1 MLALAPFMLCLLLLV
16 ILGVAAMRF
25 LVRLG
30 WNGRAF
36 ILPTVVLGG
45 TLLAGL
51 GMLLGRPTSE
61 SDPEA
66 AVTASYQNDAALPS
80 VPIPKLASVSGSELP
95 EDFEPV
101 QQQKVIVITTD
112 SFEKRLTPETAETL
126 RRLYESLPSE
136 LLDSYAL
143 IPLSRPGD
151 VRSHDVVPVVV
162 AQHFNASGAIALKT
176 AVVRLVQAIAAQS
189 ASGKEVAS
197 SDPAGVETQE
207 GEVAVTP
214 ANESGSVS
222 RFTPL
227 VPHLGQVRVSSIFE
241 EPSVSTVDALRPAIE
256 IALRDEAKKWLKSEG
271 LWSDGDAMRLV
282 DFKLSDALIEES
294 IQQTR
299 VQYQEIDSAV
309 EGDIP
314 LQKTHATVQF
324 PNWVRQK
331 TTREVR
337 TALQES
343 RTKILGIAIGGAWS
357 AVLLL
362 GLTIRVTRGSS
373 VLKKVFVL
381 PVMGLAIFPAIG
393 LFVEMSF
400 GMAHDKTVKIPFDGR
415 RIVCELDVPSEDRP

>member
-1 MLALAPFMLCLLLLV
+1 MAPEWRHSRAHLVDAQALEQRV
-16 ILGVAAMRF
+16 VD
-25 LVRLG
+25 
-30 WNGRAF
+30 
-36 ILPTVVLGG
+36 LP
-45 TLLAGL
+45 
-51 GMLLGRPTSE
+51 
-61 SDPEA
+61 D
-66 AVTASYQNDAALPS
+66 
-80 VPIPKLASVSGSELP
+80 
-95 EDFEPV
+95 V
-101 QQQKVIVITTD
+101 QQH
-112 SFEKRLTPETAETL
+112 E
-126 RRLYESLPSE
+126 
-136 LLDSYAL
+136 
-143 IPLSRPGD
+143 G
-151 VRSHDVVPVVV
+151 
-162 AQHFNASGAIALKT
+162 
-176 AVVRLVQAIAAQS
+176 LV
-189 ASGKEVAS
+189 
-197 SDPAGVETQE
+197 
-207 GEVAVTP
+207 
-214 ANESGSVS
+214 
-222 RFTPL
+222 
-227 VPHLGQVRVSSIFE
+227 HLGQVRVSSIFE

-324 PNWVRQK
+324 PNWVRQR

-343 RTKILGIAIGGAWS
+343 RTKILGIAIGGAWL